1 MSQLPRDGSADGG
14 LSGSLL
20 RFIDEGQLEPLRQA
34 LSGFNHRCRN
44 MLNSM
49 KMGFYLTRRA
59 ATGPMPERWDE
70 LSLTYTE
77 VERLFDLIQAI
88 YRTMSL
94 TLVRQPFRAMVDERR
109 MVWCGAF
116 ERRGLTL
123 TIEPPSRESA
133 GEFDAM
139 RLASALDGFI
149 AWRASLLRPGS
160 GAALSWSTSG
170 GRFHVRWME
179 SPAAAAPVEAANPTP
194 PHAALAATTRSLS
207 LPLLARVI
215 AEHRGRLSWTPE
227 SDAEAYFWWPQAVA
241 EPVTSTGA
249 AGFIPAAR
257 SPLTP
262 TCG

>member
-1 MSQLPRDGSADGG
+1 M
-14 LSGSLL
+14 SGSLL

-49 KMGFYLTRRA
+49 KMGFYLTKRA
-59 ATGPMPERWDE
+59 ATGPMPERWEE

-77 VERLFDLIQAI
+77 VERLFDVIQAI

-109 MVWCGAF
+109 ETWRGLF

-149 AWRASLLRPGS
+149 AWRASLLRPGG
-160 GAALSWSTSG
+160 GAVLSWSTSG
-170 GRFHVRWME
+170 GRFQVTWKE
-179 SPAAAAPVEAANPTP
+179 ASGSAAPPEPAIPTP
-194 PHAALAATTRSLS
+194 PHAALSATTRSLS

-215 AEHRGRLSWTPE
+215 VEHHGRLSWTPGA
-227 SDAEAYFWWPQAVA
+227 DVEAYFWWPQAVS
-241 EPVTSTGA
+241 EPAAPSG
-249 AGFIPAAR
+249 AGFVPTAH

-262 TCG
+262 TLG